1 MEETFAFRADRMPR
15 RKIDPLALKA
25 AVAAALLVAI
35 TGVFAKFVIDS
46 ERRSLARVEAQAR
59 AREARTTTDIAPG
72 FVDPEIDVPARSAAQ
87 TALDAAA
94 AALARDG
101 SLAAAGTTELSS
113 LGTGL
118 IFVDG
123 PSTAPQVVSLAGEG
137 NMWAAAVM
145 GASGT
150 CFYARI
156 TADGVQTFGTGSE
169 CTGLAARQAA
179 TLPSWDV

>member
-1 MEETFAFRADRMPR
+1 MDDTFAFRADRMPR

-25 AVAAALLVAI
+25 AVAAAIVVTL

-46 ERRSLARVEAQAR
+46 EHRSIVRAEVR
-59 AREARTTTDIAPG
+59 ARGVAGASGERRDY
-72 FVDPEIDVPARSAAQ
+72 VDPEIDVPARLAVE
-87 TALDAAA
+87 TALDAAS

-101 SLAAAGTTELSS
+101 SLAAAGPTELAS
-113 LGTGL
+113 LETGL

-123 PSTAPQVVSLAGEG
+123 PSTTQQVVSLAGSG
-137 NMWAAAVM
+137 DTWAAAVM

-150 CFYARI
+150 CFYARV
-156 TADGVQTFGTGSE
+156 TAIGVQTFGIGSE
-169 CTGLAARQAA
+169 CTGDAALQAA